1 MDSVW
6 APKQRL
12 QNLQL
17 KLHFKCSEMSKE
29 KTIKSTINHTCTMFT
44 YQRQWC
50 AHSSQPLNIH
60 MVRKR
65 KCVLLTKSL
74 STFSVLPLEITS
86 SKSRICLSMDHKNI
100 DRQFC
105 SSFRTRSEDLI
116 ERMSSKTTLK
126 IRLFIKPTATRHVM
140 NEGLKN
146 SEDVGTE

>member
-1 MDSVW
+1 MFRNEQRKNHQKYDKSYLYYVYL
-6 APKQRL
+6 PKAVVRT
-12 QNLQL
+12 QL
-17 KLHFKCSEMSKE
+17 TAFKYPYGE
-29 KTIKSTINHTCTMFT
+29 KTQMCFTNKKSFNF
-44 YQRQWC
+44 
-50 AHSSQPLNIH
+50 L
-60 MVRKR
+60 
-65 KCVLLTKSL
+65 
-74 STFSVLPLEITS
+74 VLPLEITS
-86 SKSRICLSMDHKNI
+86 SKSRNCLSMDHKNI